1 LPESPLQIR
10 LQTTVT
16 PFYDSFVEFLPVV
29 EKAMIDHGLD
39 PRDFIIAKDRT
50 QFNSFPG
57 LRQRFHNYTVSV
69 KGQDFT
75 VMQPTDLSFLKYFYD
90 RCIDASASN
99 EKEIAGART
108 PKEYAATRRSVAQF
122 RTCLVSKVSICQNT

>member
-1 LPESPLQIR
+1 VQIR

-16 PFYDSFVEFLPVV
+16 PFDDSFVEFLPVV

-69 KGQDFT
+69 GGKDFT
-75 VMQPTDLSFLKYFYD
+75 VMQPTDLAFLKYFYD
-90 RCIDASASN
+90 RCIAPEQTAPSPEHKLQGIVGRLLHWLDQPVTGTDVG
-99 EKEIAGART
+99 E
-108 PKEYAATRRSVAQF
+108 
-122 RTCLVSKVSICQNT
+122 